1 VPLVSY
7 IYRVDVHCSEFFHQ
21 SIQYFKLFTPFYNNS
36 HPPFHRLLLQIHL
49 STSKSTADTKDHQI
63 IYLNLP
69 KMQFTKSF
77 VLSIFLLG
85 ATAVADINARDE
97 IVARDQLKVR
107 DALQEAHEIAMRSDP
122 DVFRREVRLPNALR
136 SE

>member
-1 VPLVSY
+1 MPLVSY
-7 IYRVDVHCSEFFHQ
+7 IYRVDVHCSDFFHQ
-21 SIQYFKLFTPFYNNS
+21 SIQYFKLFFPFYNS
-36 HPPFHRLLLQIHL
+36 HLPFFNLKI
-49 STSKSTADTKDHQI
+49 TADNKDHQI

-122 DVFRREVRLPNALR
+122 DVFRREVSLPNNPW